1 MGGIRGLL
9 FDKDG
14 TLFDFRA
21 TWGAWSRRLLEQLAA
36 EAGARPEA
44 LGQAV
49 GYDIA
54 TGTFAPDSAV
64 IAHPVPEIA
73 ELLLPHLPGMEAAAL
88 VDRMNALS
96 AGAELVPAVP
106 LVPLF
111 VRFRAMGLRIG
122 LVTNDGEA
130 PARAHLV
137 RAGIEGLFDFVAG
150 FDSGHGAKPE
160 PGPLLA
166 FARTLGLPPAE
177 VVMVGDS
184 RHDLAAGRAAGM
196 PVVAVLTG
204 VAEAEELAPVA
215 DAVLPDIGHLPD
227 WIAARNLACRPACA
241 GPASGRG

>member
-1 MGGIRGLL
+1 MGSIRGIL

-21 TWGAWSRRLLEQLAA
+21 TWGGWSKRLLKNLAQ
-36 EAGARPEA
+36 EAGVAPEA
-44 LGQAV
+44 LGRAV
-49 GYDIA
+49 GFDVT
-54 TGTFAPDSAV
+54 TGIFAPDSAV

-73 ELLLPHLPGMEAAAL
+73 ALLLPHLPGMEAGAL
-88 VDRMNALS
+88 VERMNALS
-96 AGAELVPAVP
+96 AEAELVPAVP

-111 VRFRAMGLRIG
+111 RRFRAMGLRIG

-130 PARAHLV
+130 PARAHLAW
-137 RAGIEGLFDFVAG
+137 AGVEGFFDYVAG

-166 FARTLGLPPAE
+166 FARAEGLDPTE
-177 VVMVGDS
+177 VIMVGDS
-184 RHDLAAGRAAGM
+184 RHDLIAGKAAGM

-204 VAEAEELAPVA
+204 VAEAGELAPVA

-227 WIAARNLACRPACA
+227 WIAARTPVHA
-241 GPASGRG
+241 